1 MTLEQFLSSQL
12 AVLHVQKKITL
23 ECPES
28 EWIDAL
34 TAAYHRIDWTA
45 EPEPEPEPAEDWA
58 DKELFIGALYALVPA
73 ATVAAVMQSPDA
85 LKAGIAGL
93 ALLTT
98 NAAPGGMIDLKD
110 SRVSDFAGLL
120 GVTVAQIKAQMAELQ
135 MSPEMSPETPEETE
149 VDDAPG
155 E

>member
-1 MTLEQFLSSQL
+1 MTLDQFLTSQL
-12 AVLHVQKKITL
+12 AVLRAQKKITPD
-23 ECPES
+23 CPES
-28 EWIDAL
+28 EWLNVL

-45 EPEPEPEPAEDWA
+45 EPEPEPEPAEDWV
-58 DKELFIGALYALVPA
+58 DKELFISALYALVPA
-73 ATVAAVMQSPDA
+73 ATVAAVMQSPEA

-98 NAAPGGMIDLKD
+98 NAAPNGMIDLKD

-120 GVTVAQIKAQMAELQ
+120 GVTVAQVKAKMDELQ
-135 MSPEMSPETPEETE
+135 NPPETPPEETG

>member
-12 AVLHVQKKITL
+12 AVLRAQKKITV
-23 ECPES
+23 ERPES
-28 EWIDAL
+28 EWIEEL

-45 EPEPEPEPAEDWA
+45 EPDPEPEPAEDWA
-58 DKELFIGALYALVPA
+58 DKELFIDALYALVPA
-73 ATVAAVMQSPDA
+73 ATVAAVMQSPEA

-98 NAAPGGMIDLKD
+98 NAAPNGMIDLKD

-120 GVTVAQIKAQMAELQ
+120 GVTVAQVKAKMDELQ
-135 MSPEMSPETPEETE
+135 NPPEEPE
-149 VDDAPG
+149 GG
-155 E
+155 EDETGI

>member
-12 AVLHVQKKITL
+12 AVLRAQKKITA
-23 ECPES
+23 ERPES
-28 EWIDAL
+28 WWLEEL
-34 TAAYHRIDWTA
+34 NAAYHRIDWTA
-45 EPEPEPEPAEDWA
+45 EPDPEPEPTEDWA
-58 DKELFIGALYALVPA
+58 DKELFISALYALVPA
-73 ATVAAVMQSPDA
+73 ATVAAVMQSPEA

-120 GVTVAQIKAQMAELQ
+120 GLTVEAVKAKMDELQ
-135 MSPEMSPETPEETE
+135 NPPDSPPEEPE
-149 VDDAPG
+149 G
-155 E
+155 EADETGI

>member
-1 MTLEQFLSSQL
+1 MTLEQFVTSQL
-12 AVLHVQKKITL
+12 AVLRAQKKITADR
-23 ECPES
+23 PEAQWRD
-28 EWIDAL
+28 EL

-45 EPEPEPEPAEDWA
+45 EPDPEPEPTEEWA
-58 DKELFIGALYALVPA
+58 DKEQFIDALYMLVPA
-73 ATVAAVMQSPDA
+73 ETVAAVMQSPEA

-98 NAAPGGMIDLKD
+98 NAAPNGMIDLKD
-110 SRVSDFAGLL
+110 SRVADFAGLL
-120 GVTVAQIKAQMAELQ
+120 GVTVEQIKAKMIELQ
-135 MSPEMSPETPEETE
+135 TPPEISPETPEETE

>member
-12 AVLHVQKKITL
+12 VLLRAQKKITA
-23 ECPES
+23 ERPES
-28 EWIDAL
+28 WWLEEL

-58 DKELFIGALYALVPA
+58 DKELFIDALYALVPA

-110 SRVSDFAGLL
+110 SRVAEFAGLL
-120 GVTVAQIKAQMAELQ
+120 GVTVAQIKAQMVELQ
-135 MSPEMSPETPEETE
+135 NPPEMPQEETE
-149 VDDAPG
+149 VGDVLDI
-155 E
+155 